1 MKKLVA
7 AAFILCGILLCS
19 CASEDN
25 SEAVI
30 SADYS
35 DSLAYYTSAVTET
48 SEISETSGTTKE
60 KSSTEASEENTE
72 FNTETKIETTVTER
86 EASLTVSS
94 EKPAA
99 ASPKIVLTASNVDCE
114 TNRLTW
120 TAIDGVSSYML
131 YLYDKQGSVFKEYGE
146 ISGTACNDKRLVP
159 DTEYIYGIAAKLPD
173 GSTGEM
179 SDIAKIYTYS
189 HRASRVQGN
198 WIYYYNKEEKSLRRI
213 SRSGDIDEKVF
224 DSQEK
229 IAAPLVSPNYIY
241 YGVNNNER
249 YSFYRIDLDGKNK
262 KELVGFSDESN
273 YYLDDIAVYDD
284 IVYYSYHGS
293 HMETDMDSNRFCS
306 VSSDGKETDDF
317 YTGYQPVYFFEDENG
332 GFCAA
337 WRGEK
342 INAEASEEE
351 NEIITDFTDDYYI
364 YRAETGKAETVKLPA
379 ELTDAVNI
387 EAYRYIDG
395 AIWVY
400 ANFVTER
407 KFGCISADG
416 KFEETELPV
425 NADFPAVSCD
435 GSMIYFQENFGEPDE
450 SGRYSW
456 INTQKNLCIISDSS
470 TKTFAELNVH
480 PTYDFKAYDFGREYI
495 LYTDSGGNL
504 VYYNMSAEVYWD
516 KPEEKFVHIP

>member
-1 MKKLVA
+1 MKKVVA

-19 CASEDN
+19 CGSEDN
-25 SEAVI
+25 DGAVI

-35 DSLAYYTSAVTET
+35 DSSVYEPDNVTET
-48 SEISETSGTTKE
+48 SEISENAGTVTE

-72 FNTETKIETTVTER
+72 LDTETKTETTVTGSEI
-86 EASLTVSS
+86 SLTVSS

-99 ASPKIVLTASNVDCE
+99 ASEIPVLTASNIDCE

-120 TAIDGVSSYML
+120 TAVDGVSSYML
-131 YLYDKQGSVFKEYGE
+131 FLYDKQGSVFEEYGE
-146 ISGTACNDKRLVP
+146 IRGTACNDKRLAA
-159 DTEYIYGIAAKLPD
+159 DTKYIYAVAAKLPD
-173 GSTGEM
+173 GSIGKM
-179 SDIAKIYTYS
+179 SDTAKIYTYS

-213 SRSGDIDEKVF
+213 NRSGDIDEKVF
-224 DSQEK
+224 DSDEE
-229 IAAPLVSPNYIY
+229 INFPLVSPNYIY
-241 YGVNNNER
+241 YRAYNNDRN
-249 YSFYRIDLDGKNK
+249 SLYRVDLDGKNK

-284 IVYYSYHGS
+284 VVYYSYHGS

-306 VSSDGKETDDF
+306 VSSDGKSTDDF

-364 YRAETGKAETVKLPA
+364 YRAETGKTETIKLPA

-387 EAYRYIDG
+387 KPCKYIDG
-395 AIWVY
+395 ALWVY

-407 KFGCISADG
+407 KLGCISADG

-425 NADFPAVSCD
+425 NANHPDVSYD
-435 GSMIYFQENFGEPDE
+435 GKEIYFQTSVGKPDE

-456 INTQKNLCIISDSS
+456 INTGKTLCGLAGGN
-470 TKTFAELNVH
+470 TKELAELNVD
-480 PTYDFKAYDFGREYI
+480 PTFDFKSYELGREYI
-495 LYTDSGGNL
+495 LYTDSGG
-504 VYYNMSAEVYWD
+504 AKVYWD
-516 KPEEKFVHIP
+516 ISEDKRVPIA